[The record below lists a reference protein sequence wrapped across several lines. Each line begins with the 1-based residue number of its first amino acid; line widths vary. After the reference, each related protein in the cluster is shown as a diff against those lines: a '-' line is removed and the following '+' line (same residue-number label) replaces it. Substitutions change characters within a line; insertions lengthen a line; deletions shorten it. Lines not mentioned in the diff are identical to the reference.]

1 MTSPALGEA
10 KASIRLLLTKNHS
23 VPTVPCSFCLSSR
36 SYGKPVSHGK
46 VDKETQSP
54 LLKIFKEIMTR
65 EKDDPEKRNLLME
78 QKEDKK
84 RRQYSGSRTKIDR
97 DSQKMEHAGH
107 IPQIYDGQSAITKP
121 PAKRDDLTNTILRE
135 RPLFSSRSCESSSSE
150 QRKRGTPYK
159 TSSIDQRGE
168 FPHNRNR
175 SLAYPSEKKDSWWC
189 WSNKDDKEKDK
200 PKKLQSNDD
209 TCSCVSC
216 ALRKLVGSEYA
227 CIGCL
232 LLLFA
237 ISIIIAYLIICK
249 GVPGFGGDD
258 CKDKTTTPPTTTKCK
273 KSVDSERLKRKIELL
288 NGNRMNND
296 YPGFNDYDKDLKSY
310 DDPMMSPNKG
320 VAGIVPVTPL
330 VLRVCKDG
338 ADRLPPSDSFAC
350 LPPIQ

>member
-1 MTSPALGEA
+1 MG
-10 KASIRLLLTKNHS
+10 IRNN
-23 VPTVPCSFCLSSR
+23 
-36 SYGKPVSHGK
+36 SHGK

-84 RRQYSGSRTKIDR
+84 RRQYSGSRNKIER
-97 DSQKMEHAGH
+97 VSQKLEPAGH
-107 IPQIYDGQSAITKP
+107 SPQIFDDQSAITKP

-168 FPHNRNR
+168 FPQNRTR
-175 SLAYPSEKKDSWWC
+175 SLVSLYAKRPYLSEKKESWWC
-189 WSNKDDKEKDK
+189 WNNKDDKEKEK
-200 PKKLQSNDD
+200 PKKPQSNDD

-216 ALRKLVGSEYA
+216 ALRKIVGSEYA

-237 ISIIIAYLIICK
+237 ISIFIAYLVVCK
-249 GVPGFGGDD
+249 GVPGFGDD
-258 CKDKTTTPPTTTKCK
+258 GCKLKTTTTSTTTKCK
-273 KSVDSERLKRKIELL
+273 KSVDSERLKRKIEQL
-288 NGNRMNND
+288 NGNRLNND
-296 YPGFNDYDKDLKSY
+296 YPGLSDYEKDL
-310 DDPMMSPNKG
+310 
-320 VAGIVPVTPL
+320 L
-330 VLRVCKDG
+330 V
-338 ADRLPPSDSFAC
+338 
-350 LPPIQ
+350 